1 MRWQSIAGF
10 SIGSVMA
17 CGWFISTARWTY
29 SLFLQFSPWR
39 ISWLRHFIGYSL
51 GTSKKKVSTTFYDTV
66 FSKGCVI
73 GKGWCFIS
81 WNSKG
86 VTNKVPPSW
95 SPSAEKLEK
104 KSLFSASC
112 WNKTTICYDRA
123 FLKRTTTNRWNAS
136 ALGPTTKKQGKRAVF
151 SPYTE
156 RKLSYSMTKA
166 INSIPWK
173 GLPFPPYRHK
183 GKARYSMWL
192 FHPHSMVKREAFSL
206 ISPLM
211 DSMIGGFY
219 WLFPWYWGK

>member
-1 MRWQSIAGF
+1 MSPATLPTAGTPEAGPTDSLSPMCPQQARSATLAPYPQRQGSPSLF
-10 SIGSVMA
+10 WLCHNEPIGSA
-17 CGWFISTARWTY
+17 
-29 SLFLQFSPWR
+29 FSE
-39 ISWLRHFIGYSL
+39 
-51 GTSKKKVSTTFYDTV
+51 
-66 FSKGCVI
+66 GCVI
-73 GKGWCFIS
+73 GNGWRFIS
-81 WNSKG
+81 WDSKEI
-86 VTNKVPPSW
+86 TNKVPPSW

-136 ALGPTTKKQGKRAVF
+136 ALGPTTEKQGKRAVF

-156 RKLSYSMTKA
+156 RKQSYSMTEA

-173 GLPFPPYRHK
+173 ALPFLPYRHK

-192 FHPHSMVKREAFSL
+192 FHLHSMVKREAFFL
-206 ISPLM
+206 IFLLM

-219 WLFPWYWGK
+219 WLFPWHWGK